1 MSDDDQHE
9 EKTPAAIE
17 TDRQA
22 RRELDAI
29 GKIIDLLEPLPTL
42 EKRCR
47 VLAAAAAALGH
58 YDIAHNALHY
68 AEQHHKAGS

>member
-1 MSDDDQHE
+1 MSDDDQ
-9 EKTPAAIE
+9 EKTPAALE
-17 TDRQA
+17 ATGQA
-22 RRELDAI
+22 RRELEAI

-68 AEQHHKAGS
+68 AEQHQKAGS